1 MGHGKRSEM
10 KKSCLSDERRIHI
23 IFIKHHVRPGIA
35 VKRKLP
41 VSVRKRMHKCQGRID
56 RIIHQ
61 QIGRVDPYFL
71 QCVVQKHSKLILSDL
86 SEKCRSLSKFVQ
98 HCQHIA
104 WRASRARLKQIVSL
118 FAFSIHCKI
127 NEKFSH
133 CDHIIFLFHPHTPPS
148 IFTYPHSYGQSLN

>member
-86 SEKCRSLSKFVQ
+86 SEKCCPLSEFVQ

-104 WRASRARLKQIVSL
+104 RRASRTCLEQIIAL
-118 FAFSIHCKI
+118 FTFSIHCKI
-127 NEKFSH
+127 DEKLSH
-133 CDHIIFLFHPHTPPS
+133 CDHIIFLFHPRSPPFVFICPFS
-148 IFTYPHSYGQSLN
+148 CGQFFN

>member
-1 MGHGKRSEM
+1 
-10 KKSCLSDERRIHI
+10 
-23 IFIKHHVRPGIA
+23 
-35 VKRKLP
+35 
-41 VSVRKRMHKCQGRID
+41 MHKCQGRID

-133 CDHIIFLFHPHTPPS
+133 CDHIIFLFPIPTLLLLFSHILTHTDNFLIKIHQFFDLISAFYMLRLQNRSGSMVHRQFGVFDLCPDLHPLPG
-148 IFTYPHSYGQSLN
+148 F